1 MVGEI
6 VVVVVVIIAE
16 DLIRLLALLELSAWS
31 VSVVLVVGMVEGEVV
46 VGRGAGLAVCCFW
59 RKAVIVWLR

>member
-16 DLIRLLALLELSAWS
+16 DLIRLLELSAWS
-31 VSVVLVVGMVEGEVV
+31 VSVVLVVGMVKGEVV
-46 VGRGAGLAVCCFW
+46 VGRGAGRQDSRFVASGGRL
-59 RKAVIVWLR
+59 

>member
-46 VGRGAGLAVCCFW
+46 VGRGQGSRYVASGGRL
-59 RKAVIVWLR
+59 